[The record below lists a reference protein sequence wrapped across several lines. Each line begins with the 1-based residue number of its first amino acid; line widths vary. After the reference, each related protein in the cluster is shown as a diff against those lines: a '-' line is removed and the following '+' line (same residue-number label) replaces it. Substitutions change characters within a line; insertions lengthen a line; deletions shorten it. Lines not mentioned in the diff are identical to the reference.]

1 MQSIHHVVM
10 TTDKRSINPGGLQY
24 REFEGSFQVLPTD
37 PVGNKDDIATGE
49 AHRKRASRDVVG
61 TQIPG
66 ELHVK
71 VADRLLV
78 VLVTGNSANG
88 VDLRCR
94 VRPIIQVHHR
104 QAEVGSFDHGLIE
117 SLQQDDERI
126 VGHRISLRHD
136 SPGE

>member
-1 MQSIHHVVM
+1 MQSIHHVVV
-10 TTDKRSINPGGLQY
+10 TTYKRSKNPGGLQY

-71 VADRLLV
+71 IADSFFSFLLPGIP
-78 VLVTGNSANG
+78 LTG
-88 VDLRCR
+88 
-94 VRPIIQVHHR
+94 
-104 QAEVGSFDHGLIE
+104 
-117 SLQQDDERI
+117 
-126 VGHRISLRHD
+126 
-136 SPGE
+136 